1 MEKGKKTEA
10 STMTDET
17 LCILYAV
24 CHVTSML
31 SACANPVI
39 YGYLNENFN
48 REFKDIFSKLG
59 LSTPSCKSCRCQGS
73 SKRAPAAAATAAGTA
88 TGGQQ
93 GDGNGSGRARI
104 EMTTAAVAT

>member
-10 STMTDET
+10 STMSDEQ
-17 LCILYAV
+17 LCIFYAV

-59 LSTPSCKSCRCQGS
+59 LSGLRYSCPPMGRMHIITVADSLTKGGCASLGS
-73 SKRAPAAAATAAGTA
+73 LHTFH
-88 TGGQQ
+88 
-93 GDGNGSGRARI
+93 
-104 EMTTAAVAT
+104 

>member
-1 MEKGKKTEA
+1 MDITQKYRIDMEKGKKTEA

-59 LSTPSCKSCRCQGS
+59 LSTSRYVLPKNPRLPVILA
-73 SKRAPAAAATAAGTA
+73 RATLIAAH
-88 TGGQQ
+88 
-93 GDGNGSGRARI
+93 
-104 EMTTAAVAT
+104 

>member
-1 MEKGKKTEA
+1 MVKESESRFLRNRNHLSTNHHCPQVMDITQKYRIDMEKGKKTEA
-10 STMTDET
+10 STMTDEQ

-59 LSTPSCKSCRCQGS
+59 LSRSR
-73 SKRAPAAAATAAGTA
+73 
-88 TGGQQ
+88 
-93 GDGNGSGRARI
+93 
-104 EMTTAAVAT
+104 

>member
-1 MEKGKKTEA
+1 MIPQVMDITQKYRIDMEKGKKTEA
-10 STMTDET
+10 STMTDEQ

-59 LSTPSCKSCRCQGS
+59 LTRLRYSFYVFCYCIHVSPNV
-73 SKRAPAAAATAAGTA
+73 P
-88 TGGQQ
+88 
-93 GDGNGSGRARI
+93 
-104 EMTTAAVAT
+104 

>member
-1 MEKGKKTEA
+1 MYNLPQVMDITQKYRIDMETGEKAESAEA
-10 STMTDET
+10 ATVDDET

-59 LSTPSCKSCRCQGS
+59 LSRLRCQL
-73 SKRAPAAAATAAGTA
+73 
-88 TGGQQ
+88 
-93 GDGNGSGRARI
+93 
-104 EMTTAAVAT
+104 